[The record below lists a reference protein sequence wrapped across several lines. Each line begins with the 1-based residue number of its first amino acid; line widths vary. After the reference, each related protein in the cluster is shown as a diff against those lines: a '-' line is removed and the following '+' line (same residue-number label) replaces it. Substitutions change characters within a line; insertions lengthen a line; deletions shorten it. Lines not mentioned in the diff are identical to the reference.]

1 MTEASALDVRDM
13 VVANQSFGPSEIG
26 QICKTISEDYSQLG
40 VLRDAVGE
48 LGQMSERSPA
58 QAVRLGVSQYLI
70 GKFAEAKE
78 MLAHADG
85 GALAQFYLA
94 KSCFQLSLY
103 EEAIEQFTAAKTSGY
118 DGDAC
123 QVACAEVKR
132 YQGKLK
138 EAMDILDNIFGPFEQ
153 TAEYLYQRGAT
164 VAALSTVE
172 SREDGTEEVLRLYN
186 RALQYDDHHPG
197 ALFGLALENDRKG
210 GDIEALN
217 LYERAASCF
226 PAHIGTLINLGV
238 IYEDRNDFAKA
249 QACYKR
255 VLDVF
260 PDHNRAKLY
269 MKDASASGNVQYDE
283 DAARQSERLSQ
294 LLSVSVN
301 DFELSVRS
309 RNCLHKMGIGTLGD
323 LVRTSEQQ
331 LLASKNFGETSLIEI
346 REMLVSKGLSLGQL
360 ADHQRDP
367 DPPLDTTGMSPD
379 QQAILERPISDLN
392 LSVRARKCMVRLGIN
407 TISELIRK
415 TGDDLLESKNF
426 GVTSL
431 NEVRA
436 KLEGMSL
443 KLRGD

>member
-1 MTEASALDVRDM
+1 MSQGVEVELKDILLS
-13 VVANQSFGPSEIG
+13 NSSFGPNEI
-26 QICKTISEDYSQLG
+26 TFVSDRISNDYSQFPLLKE
-40 VLRDAVGE
+40 VTQQLQAQQD
-48 LGQMSERSPA
+48 RSPA
-58 QAVRLGVSQYLI
+58 TNVRLGVCQYLQGNYTDAI
-70 GKFAEAKE
+70 GT
-78 MLAHADG
+78 LGNADG
-85 GALAQFYLA
+85 GALAYFYQGRA
-94 KSCFQLSLY
+94 HFAQNNFEQAIPCFES
-103 EEAIEQFTAAKTSGY
+103 ARTAGY

-123 QVACAEVKR
+123 RVASAEVKR
-132 YQGKLK
+132 YQGQLRP
-138 EAMDILDNIFGPFEQ
+138 AMDILDNIFGPFEQ

-164 VAALSTVE
+164 VAALATVE
-172 SREDGTEEVLRLYN
+172 FREDATEEVLRLYN

-210 GDIEALN
+210 LDIEALN

-260 PDHNRAKLY
+260 PAHDRGRLY

-283 DAARQSERLSQ
+283 DAARQSERLTQ

-309 RNCLHKMGIGTLGD
+309 RNCLHKMGIQTLGD

-331 LLASKNFGETSLIEI
+331 LLASKNFGETSLVEI
-346 REMLVSKGLSLGQL
+346 REMLTSKGLALGQL
-360 ADHQRDP
+360 ADQQRDP
-367 DPPLDTTGMSPD
+367 DPPLDTSGLTPD
-379 QQAILERPISDLN
+379 QQAVLDRPISDLN

-407 TISELIRK
+407 TISELMRK

-431 NEVRA
+431 NEVRE
-436 KLEGMSL
+436 KLTAMNL

>member
-1 MTEASALDVRDM
+1 MTEASTLDVHDM
-13 VVANQSFGPSEIG
+13 VVSNQSFGPAEIK
-26 QICKTISEDYSQLG
+26 QICKTISQDYSQLG
-40 VLRDAVGE
+40 VLKDAINE
-48 LGQMSERSPA
+48 IEQATERSPA
-58 QAVRLGVSQYLI
+58 QSVRLGVTQYLV
-70 GKFAEAKE
+70 GKFRQSKE
-78 MLAHADG
+78 TLSHADG
-85 GALAQFYLA
+85 GALALYYLA
-94 KSCFQLSLY
+94 KTSFQLGDY
-103 EEAIEQFTAAKTSGY
+103 DAALTHFASAKAAGY
-118 DGDAC
+118 DGDHC
-123 QVACAEVKR
+123 QMAVAEVLR
-132 YQGKLK
+132 YQGKLQ
-138 EAMDILDNIFGPFEQ
+138 EAMDILDNIFGPAEQ
-153 TAEYLYQRGAT
+153 TADYNYQRGAT
-164 VAALSTVE
+164 VAN
-172 SREDGTEEVLRLYN
+172 RDGNFDEVLRLYN
-186 RALQYDDHHPG
+186 RALQHDDHHPG

-210 GDIEALN
+210 NDIEALH

-238 IYEDRNDFAKA
+238 MYEDRNDYPKA

-260 PDHNRAKLY
+260 PDHPRGRLY
-269 MKDASASGNVQYDE
+269 MKDASASGNVYYDE
-283 DAARQSERLSQ
+283 DNTRQTERMGQ

-309 RNCLHKMGIGTLGD
+309 RNCLQKMGIGTLGD

-331 LLASKNFGETSLIEI
+331 LLSSKNFGETSLVEI
-346 REMLVSKGLSLGQL
+346 REMLTSKGLSLGQL
-360 ADHQRDP
+360 SEHQREP
-367 DPPLDTTGMSPD
+367 DPPLDVTGMTPD
-379 QQAILERPISDLN
+379 QQAVLDRPISELN

-436 KLEGMSL
+436 KLDGMGL

>member
-1 MTEASALDVRDM
+1 MTEASLLDVRDM
-13 VVANQSFGPSEIG
+13 VVSNHSFGPGEIQ

-40 VLRDAVGE
+40 VLRDAVTE
-48 LGQMSERSPA
+48 LKQLPERSPA
-58 QAVRLGVSQYLI
+58 QAVRLGVSMYLL

-78 MLAHADG
+78 TLSHADG
-85 GALAQFYLA
+85 GALALFYLA
-94 KSCFQLSLY
+94 KSCFQLGDYDS
-103 EEAIEQFTAAKTSGY
+103 AIAHFASAKTAGY
-118 DGDAC
+118 DGDQC
-123 QVACAEVKR
+123 QVAAAEVLR
-132 YQGKLK
+132 YQGKLQ
-138 EAMDILDNIFGPFEQ
+138 EAMDILDNIFGPSEQ
-153 TAEYLYQRGAT
+153 TAEYNYQRGAT
-164 VAALSTVE
+164 VAA
-172 SREDGTEEVLRLYN
+172 RDANFDEVLRLYN

-210 GDIEALN
+210 NDIDALH

-226 PAHIGTLINLGV
+226 PAHVGTLINLGV
-238 IYEDRNDFAKA
+238 VYEDRNEFAKA

-260 PDHNRAKLY
+260 PDHPRARLY
-269 MKDASASGNVQYDE
+269 MKDASASGNVYFDE
-283 DAARQSERLSQ
+283 DSVRQTERLSQ
-294 LLSVSVN
+294 LLSISVN

-309 RNCLHKMGIGTLGD
+309 RNCLQKMGVETLGD

-331 LLASKNFGETSLIEI
+331 LLSSKNFGETSLIEI
-346 REMLVSKGLSLGQL
+346 REMLASKGLSLGQL
-360 ADHQRDP
+360 ADQQREP
-367 DPPLDTTGMSPD
+367 DPPLDTSGMTPD
-379 QQAILERPISDLN
+379 QQAVLDRPISDLN

-436 KLEGMSL
+436 KLEAMNL

>member
-1 MTEASALDVRDM
+1 MTEAPALDVRDM
-13 VVANQSFGPSEIG
+13 VVSNQSFGPSEIQ

-48 LGQMSERSPA
+48 LAQMPERSPA

-70 GKFAEAKE
+70 GKFGDARE
-78 MLAHADG
+78 MLSHADG
-85 GALAQFYLA
+85 SALAQFYLA
-94 KSCFQLSLY
+94 KSCFQLSFF
-103 EEAIEQFTAAKTSGY
+103 EEALSNFDAAKTSGY
-118 DGDAC
+118 DPDAC
-123 QVACAEVKR
+123 QVACAEVFR

-164 VAALSTVE
+164 VAALATVDARE
-172 SREDGTEEVLRLYN
+172 SGTEEVLRLYN
-186 RALQYDDHHPG
+186 RALQCDDNHPG
-197 ALFGLALENDRKG
+197 ALFGLALEHDRKG
-210 GDIEALN
+210 NDIEALN

-260 PDHNRAKLY
+260 PDHPRARLY

-283 DAARQSERLSQ
+283 DAARQNERLSQ

-309 RNCLHKMGIGTLGD
+309 RNCLAKMGVATLGD

-331 LLASKNFGETSLIEI
+331 LLASKNFGETSLVEI
-346 REMLVSKGLSLGQL
+346 REMLSSKGLSLGQL
-360 ADHQRDP
+360 ADQNREP
-367 DPPLDTTGMSPD
+367 DPPIDTSGMSPD

-431 NEVRA
+431 NEVRE
-436 KLEGMSL
+436 KLDAMNL

>member
-1 MTEASALDVRDM
+1 MTDASVLDVRDM
-13 VVANQSFGPSEIG
+13 VVSNQSFGPGEIQ

-40 VLRDAVGE
+40 ILRDAVGE
-48 LGQMSERSPA
+48 LAQLSERSPA
-58 QAVRLGVSQYLI
+58 QAVRLGVSQYLL
-70 GKFAEAKE
+70 GRFSDARET
-78 MLAHADG
+78 LTHADG
-85 GALAQFYLA
+85 GALALFYMA
-94 KSCFQLSLY
+94 KSCFQLEMYQDAL
-103 EEAIEQFTAAKTSGY
+103 ENFDAAKTAGY
-118 DGDAC
+118 DGDQC
-123 QVACAEVKR
+123 QVASAEVLR
-132 YQGKLK
+132 YQGKLQ
-138 EAMDILDNIFGPFEQ
+138 EAMDILDNIFGPSEQ
-153 TAEYLYQRGAT
+153 TAEYNYQRGAT
-164 VAALSTVE
+164 VACRDANF
-172 SREDGTEEVLRLYN
+172 DEVLRLYN

-210 GDIEALN
+210 NDGEALH

-238 IYEDRNDFAKA
+238 IYEDRNEFAKA

-260 PDHNRAKLY
+260 PDHPRAKLY
-269 MKDASASGNVQYDE
+269 MKDASASGSVYYDE
-283 DAARQSERLSQ
+283 DSARQNERLSQ
-294 LLSVSVN
+294 LLSISVN

-309 RNCLHKMGIGTLGD
+309 RNCLQKMGIDTLGD

-331 LLASKNFGETSLIEI
+331 LLSSKNFGETSLVEI
-346 REMLVSKGLSLGQL
+346 REMLTSKGLSLGQL
-360 ADHQRDP
+360 AEQQREP
-367 DPPLDTTGMSPD
+367 DPPLDTSGMTPD
-379 QQAILERPISDLN
+379 QQAVLDRPISDLN

-436 KLEGMSL
+436 KLEVMSL

>member
-1 MTEASALDVRDM
+1 MTEAPVLDVRDM
-13 VVANQSFGPSEIG
+13 VVANQSFGPSEIK

-48 LGQMSERSPA
+48 ISQLPERSPA
-58 QAVRLGVSQYLI
+58 QAVRLGVSNYLL
-70 GKFAEAKE
+70 GSFTEARDI
-78 MLAHADG
+78 LAHADG
-85 GALAQFYLA
+85 GALALFYLA
-94 KSCFQLSLY
+94 KACFQLN
-103 EEAIEQFTAAKTSGY
+103 EHDEAIRHFEAAKVAGY
-118 DGDAC
+118 DGDEC
-123 QVACAEVKR
+123 QVAMAEVYR
-132 YQGKLK
+132 YQGNLQG
-138 EAMDILDNIFGPFEQ
+138 AMDILDNIFGPYEQ
-153 TAEYLYQRGAT
+153 TAEYNYQRGAT
-164 VAALSTVE
+164 VVT
-172 SREDGTEEVLRLYN
+172 RDGNTEEVLRLYN

-197 ALFGLALENDRKG
+197 ALFGLALANDRKG
-210 GDIEALN
+210 NDDEALH

-238 IYEDRNDFAKA
+238 IYEDRNEYPKA
-249 QACYKR
+249 QACFKR

-260 PDHNRAKLY
+260 PDHDRARLY

-283 DAARQSERLSQ
+283 DAARQTERLSQ
-294 LLSVSVN
+294 LLSISVN

-309 RNCLHKMGIGTLGD
+309 RNCLHKMGIQTLGD

-331 LLASKNFGETSLIEI
+331 LLSSKNFGETSLVEI
-346 REMLVSKGLSLGQL
+346 REMLSSKGLGLGQL
-360 ADHQRDP
+360 ADQNREP
-367 DPPLDTTGMSPD
+367 DPPLDTSGMTPD
-379 QQAILERPISDLN
+379 QQAVLDRPISDLN

-407 TISELIRK
+407 SISELIRK

-436 KLEGMSL
+436 KLEAMSL